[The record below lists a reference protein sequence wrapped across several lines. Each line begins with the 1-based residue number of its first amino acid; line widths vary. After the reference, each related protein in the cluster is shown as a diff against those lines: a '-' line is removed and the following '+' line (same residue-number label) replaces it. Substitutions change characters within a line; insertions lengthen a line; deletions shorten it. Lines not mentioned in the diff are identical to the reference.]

1 MLHVLFWP
9 LIALL
14 VLIVASAEMFYT
26 FNVTTSQEDCD
37 VVLGGRSLCNI
48 REAFITVYLMLLGT
62 PLIDTEDGSQDS
74 LSSGAVVLIS
84 VFTALLVLFIVSLL
98 ISVVSEAVRIDL
110 DDVALGY
117 FWEPKLNFVF
127 SIEDL
132 TSFFTCSKAQ
142 PNEARYGIRK
152 KKGFIPK
159 RSFSERLSAS
169 LGDAWTVMEY
179 AIVGGERRRG
189 NMWYVAYCDQ
199 TSPFGVWPLR
209 IICLLILPVWLAV
222 GLATFGLLWPP
233 QVRRWLFRPSR
244 SSVRKNRDAN
254 AAAEYSA
261 TQIAGMRGDVL
272 QLKTMSYERFNDA
285 KREIHELKRMLRDA
299 LDEQ

>member
-1 MLHVLFWP
+1 MFHVLIWP

-26 FNVTTSQEDCD
+26 YNLTTSQEECD

-62 PLIDTEDGSQDS
+62 PLIDTEDSSQNS

-98 ISVVSEAVRIDL
+98 ISVVSEGLRIDL

-127 SIEDL
+127 SIDDL
-132 TSFFTCSKAQ
+132 RRFLYCSKNQ
-142 PNEARYGIRK
+142 SMEKSHGIRK
-152 KKGFIPK
+152 KRFIPK
-159 RSFSERLSAS
+159 TSMRERMSSA
-169 LGDAWTVMEY
+169 LGDAWTVLNY
-179 AIVGGERRRG
+179 AIFGGERRRDS
-189 NMWYVAYCDQ
+189 MWYVAWCD
-199 TSPFGVWPLR
+199 SASSMGAWPLR
-209 IICLLILPVWLAV
+209 IACLIILPIWLAI
-222 GLATFGLLWPP
+222 GLVSFGLLWPP

-244 SSVRKNRDAN
+244 SSVRNNREAN
-254 AAAEYSA
+254 AAAAYSA
-261 TQIAGMRGDVL
+261 TQVAGMRGDVL
-272 QLKTMSYERFNDA
+272 QLKAMSYERSNEV
-285 KREIHELKRMLRDA
+285 KREILELKRMLNDA
-299 LDEQ
+299 MEE